1 MIGNCSIWLMA
12 VALLRPFNSECAS
25 SLAKF
30 MCFFRNGIGL
40 FSFVLAVKL
49 QQDAD
54 NAVQDDDFSSSCNIA
69 LLVLMACCL
78 LLDLWP
84 LTEVAEGARNY
95 LEKHRTKRKS
105 KREEKKKMKWHH
117 RDEAPPAQPIPPF
130 GGSRPIKRWQTQD
143 AEWKAHELDVVTLRV
158 DRVAD
163 DRHDAPLPSRNSNSA
178 SDWTELAVGGVPHLD
193 PGPSYLPRPLLPAF
207 GLDSPGSI
215 ALPESAPDSKPD
227 RAVSDMPT
235 VAVASDASS
244 LPPTLQTVDSENVT
258 EPSPQ
263 AHVYERPAS
272 FDLSDL
278 EGDLDSSGKE
288 EPRLV
293 WL

>member
-1 MIGNCSIWLMA
+1 VLHGSAQQVAFFWDVYAQSYVMIGNGCIWLMA

-40 FSFVLAVKL
+40 FSFVLAVKF

-54 NAVQDDDFSSSCNIA
+54 DGVQDDDFNSSCNIA
-69 LLVLMACCL
+69 LLVLMSCCL

-105 KREEKKKMKWHH
+105 KAGEKKKMKSHH
-117 RDEAPPAQPIPPF
+117 RDEIPPAPPIPSF
-130 GGSRPIKRWQTQD
+130 GSSGPNSRWQTED
-143 AEWKAHELDVVTLRV
+143 ADCEAHELDVITLHV

-163 DRHDAPLPSRNSNSA
+163 DRRDALSPSLFPAVETVVSENLAAA
-178 SDWTELAVGGVPHLD
+178 SRQPHAYEQPSFHSMDASTGEGPELA
-193 PGPSYLPRPLLPAF
+193 
-207 GLDSPGSI
+207 
-215 ALPESAPDSKPD
+215 
-227 RAVSDMPT
+227 
-235 VAVASDASS
+235 
-244 LPPTLQTVDSENVT
+244 
-258 EPSPQ
+258 
-263 AHVYERPAS
+263 
-272 FDLSDL
+272 
-278 EGDLDSSGKE
+278 
-288 EPRLV
+288 